1 MISSIDARLAY
12 RIARKRLMDP
22 KGIFKISPE
31 RMRNEVLVSQS
42 YLRLEVPL
50 RKQITSYN
58 FPVTITQ
65 QHPGGED
72 QSIWEQRLQL
82 QDSFFCNQVGYFFQ
96 CVRDKN
102 GSTGVASK
110 LFTYPTSMNQNLG
123 QSFYAVTTSLL
134 WAGYLE
140 LSIMNRV
147 QTPGWD
153 LFRHYKVPQTQAPF
167 YTSPPAN
174 GYIQNDEVD
183 LGEDGFYPCEPYW
196 TLVGSKN
203 NQLTLNLAEAPG
215 NAIEADNPSSSFVGE
230 YRMVLILRGCL
241 AQNSTTVK

>member
-12 RIARKRLMDP
+12 RIARKRLTDP
-22 KGIFKISPE
+22 NGPFRISPD
-31 RMRNEVLVSQS
+31 RMRSEVICSQS

-50 RKQITSYN
+50 RKQITNYT

-65 QHPGGED
+65 AHSGGEEV
-72 QSIWEQRLQL
+72 SIWEQRLQL

-96 CVRDKN
+96 VRETVN
-102 GSTGVASK
+102 GDTSLASQ
-110 LFTYPTSMNQNLG
+110 LYTFPTNKNQNAG
-123 QSFYAVTTSLL
+123 QSFFDNPTSSL
-134 WAGYLE
+134 WAGNLT

-153 LFRHYKVPQTQAPF
+153 LWRHYKVPETQAPY
-167 YTSPPAN
+167 YTTVPSN
-174 GYIQNDEVD
+174 GYIPQDQVD
-183 LGEDGFYPCEPYW
+183 LAQDGFYPCEPYW

-203 NQLTLNLAEAPG
+203 NQLVLNLAQPPG
-215 NAIEADNPSSSFVGE
+215 TGIEADNPASDFVGE
-230 YRMVLILRGCL
+230 YRMVLILRGVL

>member
-12 RIARKRLMDP
+12 RIARKRLTDP
-22 KGIFKISPE
+22 NGIFKIPPE
-31 RMRNEVLVSQS
+31 RMRSEVICSQS

-96 CVRDKN
+96 CRVDKN
-102 GSTGVASK
+102 GSSGAASK

-123 QSFYAVTTSLL
+123 QSYYAVTTSLL
-134 WAGYLE
+134 WAGFLE

-147 QTPGWD
+147 QTPAWD
-153 LFRHYKVPQTQAPF
+153 CFRHYKVPETQAPF
-167 YTSPPAN
+167 YTTTPAN

-183 LGEDGFYPCEPYW
+183 LAEDGFYPCEPYW

-215 NAIEADNPSSSFVGE
+215 NAIEADNPASSFVGE
-230 YRMVLILRGCL
+230 YRMVLILRGVL